1 MNKLNFTREQIEYA
15 SKNFSYKYE
24 AAQYLNCSKDTFTN
38 YLKMY
43 NIEFKRSGP
52 YKGTDRPECCHSFI
66 TKEWMIEHWVNT
78 SKSMRQLS
86 EEFNISES
94 TLDYRREKYALEKR
108 FCYPFNRN
116 KFFNLETDK
125 AHLKQENF
133 ELKESLKVFNRPDV
147 NRVLTLY
154 KVGDIDLLE
163 KKCDR
168 LEQENKKLK
177 EKSKQ
182 YREWLD
188 RAESGERDEIDIGNN
203 YRKALEE
210 IRDLINKNDKRNL
223 LNNIENK
230 INEVLSV

>member
-1 MNKLNFTREQIEYA
+1 MQEEIIIDGVNVAECNAYKEGHCLDKTAILLCDTNKCSNY
-15 SKNFSYKYE
+15 NDCYYK
-24 AAQYLNCSKDTFTN
+24 
-38 YLKMY
+38 
-43 NIEFKRSGP
+43 
-52 YKGTDRPECCHSFI
+52 
-66 TKEWMIEHWVNT
+66 
-78 SKSMRQLS
+78 QLQRL
-86 EEFNISES
+86 E
-94 TLDYRREKYALEKR
+94 EKYNTLV
-108 FCYPFNRN
+108 N

-163 KKCDR
+163 KKCDS